1 MRIKKDSKV
10 AVVGDGSWASAIVKI
25 LLNNVDQ
32 LNWYIRL
39 KEDLDYIKLRHHN
52 PRYLQSV
59 EYDVDKLNL
68 FNSISETVADA
79 DIIVFVIPSAYA
91 AKATEGCTKDT
102 FKNKFIVSAVKGIIP
117 EIHQTTCDYLHQ
129 EFNVPMEQI
138 GVVSGPCHAEE
149 VALERLS
156 YLTLSALDSENA
168 DYLSDLFSCKF
179 IKTKSSDD
187 ILGTEYAAILKNIMA
202 VASGIAHGLGYGDN
216 FQSVLISNAIREMKR
231 FVDEVHPIT
240 RDIKNSAYLGDL
252 LVTAYSQFSR
262 NRTFGNMIGKG
273 YSVNSAQLEMNMVA
287 EGYYAVKGIYEINK
301 KYNVDMPI
309 TDTVYRILYEKISA
323 GMEFRLL
330 SDILD

>member
-1 MRIKKDSKV
+1 MDIKNSKKI
-10 AVVGDGSWASAIVKI
+10 AVVGDGSWATAIVKI
-25 LLNNVDQ
+25 LLNNVDN

-39 KEDLDYIKLRHHN
+39 KEDITYIEQRHHN
-52 PRYLQSV
+52 PHYLSAV
-59 EYDVDKLNL
+59 ELDVTKLNL
-68 FNSISETVADA
+68 FNNMEETVADA
-79 DIIVFVIPSAYA
+79 DIVVFVIPSAYILSA
-91 AKATEGCTKDT
+91 IKNCTADT

-117 EIHQTTCDYLHQ
+117 EIHETTCDYFHNK
-129 EFNVPMEQI
+129 FNVPLSNL

-156 YLTLSALDSENA
+156 YLTLSAEKPEVA
-168 DYLSDLFSCKF
+168 DYLSNLFSCKY

-187 ILGTEYAAILKNIMA
+187 IFGTEYSAILKNIMA

-231 FVDEVHPIT
+231 FVDKVHPIT

-301 KYNVDMPI
+301 KFNVDIPI
-309 TDTVYRILYEKISA
+309 TDAVYRILYEKISA
-323 GMEFRLL
+323 VMEFRLL
-330 SDILD
+330 SDIMD

>member
-1 MRIKKDSKV
+1 MSIGNAKKI
-10 AVVGDGSWASAIVKI
+10 AVVGDGSWATAIVKI
-25 LLNNVDQ
+25 LLNNVEQ

-39 KEDLDYIKLRHHN
+39 KEDLDYIKQRHHN
-52 PRYLQSV
+52 PRFLSSV
-59 EYDVDKLNL
+59 ELDIDKLNL
-68 FNSISETVADA
+68 YNSIEETVADA
-79 DIIVFVIPSAYA
+79 DIIVFVIPSAYVLA
-91 AKATEGCTKDT
+91 ATENCKNNVFKD
-102 FKNKFIVSAVKGIIP
+102 KFIVSAVKGIIP
-117 EIHQTTCDYLHQ
+117 EIHETTCDFLHNK
-129 EFNVPMEQI
+129 FNVPMSNL

-156 YLTLSALDSENA
+156 YLTLSAENVEDA
-168 DYLSDLFSCKF
+168 DYLAKLFSCKY

-187 ILGTEYAAILKNIMA
+187 IFGTEYSAILKNIMA

-273 YSVNSAQLEMNMVA
+273 YSVKSAQLEMNMVA

-301 KYNVDMPI
+301 KYNVEMPI
-309 TDTVYRILYEKISA
+309 TDAVYRILYEKISA
-323 GMEFRLL
+323 VMEFRLL
-330 SDILD
+330 SDIMD